1 MDKDTL
7 KKKRRERAGKDEG
20 KGGRL
25 GDRAERNKAQRK
37 KELRIKKGIAA
48 AIVLVLCIA
57 CIAGALVY
65 KRKKEE
71 EALEAAR
78 LQELWE
84 KDLAAAELPAYAAK
98 RGIEQY
104 EESKNHRKN
113 ASLLGLLKTAGV
125 QEVFTHN
132 EPISPQETERMIAE
146 GEISG
151 KKTVGEV
158 LMVLTQSE
166 LPEEGRT
173 SFLTIESCEIR
184 TDDTGTVQVDF
195 SVPYVP
201 VTDDDYYYLFELAT
215 YETEHGEEYVDKTSK
230 WKEDAKLFANL
241 NLNSASSRLFS
252 KFVVAVKIDGQFVDI
267 SRGHYITN
275 PEAVAKYTASHPTA
289 ASIKGL
295 IVDPLIG
302 AGEIENLG
310 IKHAAYNIPI
320 GYILGE
326 TSNGNYPTVYYSYNG
341 KTYAFNGQ
349 RIAEYD
355 NIFSRLSNK
364 GVIITAVILNDRN
377 GAYPQLI
384 HPSARGGSA
393 PYYMFNA
400 AEEAGCEYLEAAA
413 TFLAGRYSGSGHGKV
428 SNWVVGNEIN
438 ARTAWN
444 YMDYVSV
451 DAYAQEYAKAFRVF
465 YNGIKSINAG
475 ANVYIS
481 LDQLWDRNLSS
492 TNSYDAKD
500 VLDAFNAD
508 ILLKGN
514 IDWGLAHHPYPVPL
528 TWPKF
533 WAMPSNYKSM
543 NLVRNSVDTPYITVQ
558 NIHVLTD
565 YMQRTELLNPDGEV
579 RSIALTEVGFGSDH
593 GEELQAAAYVY
604 AYKIASNNQHID
616 MFILNKEIDMAAE
629 ISQGLS
635 LGIKRSDGSRK
646 YIYNVFK
653 HIDTSSAAEVT
664 EFAKGYIGIS
674 DWSEVITV
682 R

>member
-1 MDKDTL
+1 MDKDAL
-7 KKKRRERAGKDEG
+7 KKKRREHTEKDELSG
-20 KGGRL
+20 EKL
-25 GDRAERNKAQRK
+25 GDRGQRKKAQRK
-37 KELRIKKGIAA
+37 RELRIKRGIAA
-48 AIVLVLCIA
+48 ALLLVLCIA
-57 CIAGALVY
+57 CIAGVVVY
-65 KRKKEE
+65 RHRKKE

-84 KDLAAAELPAYAAK
+84 KDLAAAEFPAYAAK

-113 ASLLGLLKTAGV
+113 AALLELLKPAGV
-125 QEVFTHN
+125 QEVFSHN
-132 EPISPQETERMIAE
+132 EPISPEKAEQMIAE

-158 LMVLTQSE
+158 LMVLTQGE

-201 VTDDDYYYLFELAT
+201 ASDDDYYYLFELAT
-215 YETEHGEEYVDKTSK
+215 YETEHGEEYADKTSK
-230 WKEDAKLFANL
+230 WKEDAKLYANL

-252 KFVVAVKIDGQFVDI
+252 KFVVAVKIDGQYVDI

-275 PEAVAKYTASHPTA
+275 PEAVAKYTSPHPTA
-289 ASIKGL
+289 DSIKGL

-310 IKHAAYNIPI
+310 IKHAAYNIPV

-326 TSNGNYPTVYYSYNG
+326 TTNGIYPTVYYSYNG

-355 NIFSRLSNK
+355 NIFSRLSSK
-364 GVIITAVILNDRN
+364 GVIITAVILNDKN
-377 GAYPQLI
+377 SAYPQLI
-384 HPSARGGSA
+384 HPNAGGGSA

-400 AEEAGCEYLEAAA
+400 ADEAGCDYLEAVA
-413 TFLAGRYSGSGHGKV
+413 TFLAGRYSGSGHGKI
-428 SNWVVGNEIN
+428 SNWVIGNEIN

-451 DAYAQEYAKAFRVF
+451 DTYAQEYAKAFRIF
-465 YNGIKSINAG
+465 YNGIKSVNAG

-481 LDQLWDRNLSS
+481 LDQLWDRNLS
-492 TNSYDAKD
+492 TTDSYDAKD

-508 ILLKGN
+508 ITLKGN

-543 NLVRNSVDTPYITVQ
+543 NLVRDSVDTPYITVQ

-565 YMQRTELLNPDGEV
+565 YMQRTEMLNPNGEV

-604 AYKIASNNQHID
+604 AYKIVSNNRHID
-616 MFILNKEIDMAAE
+616 MFILNKQMDMAAE
-629 ISQGLS
+629 IAQGLS
-635 LGIKRSDGSRK
+635 LGINRTDGSHK

-653 HIDTSSAAEVT
+653 YIDTASEAQVT